1 MSLMQTRCLCYFLAL
16 TLKDFSGFPRICL
29 FFSQNSSDNSK
40 APLSTISYQVTG
52 SFSRSR
58 LGLESV
64 MRPSTLHDN
73 LVLQLSYLLFICS
86 AAGHQWLAM
95 PPGSV
100 ERNKKIL
107 FCRLLISSSVC
118 FSQAPAEL
126 WHHWIPWRNYRHS
139 QKQSWNCSPDWPE
152 LTVLLQTSH
161 FSTALEIW

>member
-1 MSLMQTRCLCYFLAL
+1 MQIRCLCYFLAL
-16 TLKDFSGFPRICL
+16 TLKDFSGFPHICL

-40 APLSTISYQVTG
+40 APLSTISYQVTR

-58 LGLESV
+58 LGLECV

-100 ERNKKIL
+100 ERNKIL

-126 WHHWIPWRNYRHS
+126 
-139 QKQSWNCSPDWPE
+139 
-152 LTVLLQTSH
+152 
-161 FSTALEIW
+161 

>member
-1 MSLMQTRCLCYFLAL
+1 MSQMQTRCLCYFLAL
-16 TLKDFSGFPRICL
+16 TLKDFSGFPCICL
-29 FFSQNSSDNSK
+29 FLSQNSSDNSK

-58 LGLESV
+58 LGLECV

-152 LTVLLQTSH
+152 LTVLLQASH